1 MSPSHPRRAA
11 PLVVLAILAVG
22 CHAFQRRPDARVV
35 PADVPRELDKVTLPD
50 YRVESPDI
58 LLIEAVRAVPKPPY
72 LIQPLDVLN
81 VQVGAPNKE
90 TLGGTLGVD
99 TDGTINLGPDYGGAV
114 RVVGLTAPE
123 AQQAVKEHLEKVAL
137 LLNPTVAVSLAQS
150 QASQRIGGPH
160 LVRPD
165 GTIFL
170 GTYGSVRVAGLTLNE
185 VKKAVEAQLSGALLD
200 PVVSVDV
207 QNFNSKVVYV
217 ILAGAGPGGQAVY
230 RLPVTGNDTVL
241 DAVAQIN
248 GLSVVSDVD
257 RIWVSRPAPAGQGH
271 QILPVDWREIT
282 ECGGTATNYQ
292 LMPGDRLFVG
302 ANPMAAV
309 DARLAILLAPLERIF
324 GVTLL
329 GTSVYRQIALGNQFG
344 GGFGGFGGF

>member
-1 MSPSHPRRAA
+1 MSPFYPRRAA
-11 PLVVLAILAVG
+11 PLVVLAVLAVG
-22 CHAFQRRPDARVV
+22 CHALHRRPEPRVV

-72 LIQPLDVLN
+72 TIQPLDVLN
-81 VQVGAPNKE
+81 VQVGAATLE
-90 TLGGTLGVD
+90 TLSGTLGVD
-99 TDGTINLGPDYGGAV
+99 ADGTINLGSEYGGAV
-114 RVVGLTAPE
+114 RVVGLTVPE
-123 AQQAVKEHLEKVAL
+123 AQQAITDHLTKVVL
-137 LLNPTVAVSLAQS
+137 ILNPKVAVSLAQS
-150 QASQRIGGPH
+150 QAAQRIGGPH
-160 LVRPD
+160 LVQPD
-165 GTIFL
+165 GTIYL
-170 GTYGSVRVAGLTLNE
+170 GTYGSVRVAGLTKAE
-185 VKKAVEAQLSGALLD
+185 VRKAVEAKLAESLLD

-230 RLPVTGNDTVL
+230 RLPVTGNETVL

-248 GLSVVSDVD
+248 GLSVVSDVN
-257 RIWVSRPAPAGQGH
+257 RIWVNRPAPAGSPH
-271 QILPVDWREIT
+271 QILPVDWRAVT
-282 ECGGTATNYQ
+282 ECGDTATNYQ

-309 DARLAILLAPLERIF
+309 DARLALLLAPIERVF

-344 GGFGGFGGF
+344 GGFGGFGF